1 MKVAIFHDYIGAI
14 GGGEKLVLTLAK
26 GLGADVITTDV
37 DMDSVTKMGFEDVK
51 IISIGKTLKVPPLK
65 QIDASFKFATCD
77 FSKKYDF
84 FIFSG
89 NWAFFAAKKHKPNVY
104 YCHTPT
110 RAFYDLYE
118 VYRKNQSVFVSLPF
132 VIWVHFHRRVSEYYL
147 THVSKIVTNSMNTQK
162 RIQRYF
168 GRDSVII
175 YPPVDTS
182 RFEYKEYGDFWLS
195 VNRLYPE
202 KRVELQIEAFREM
215 PDQNLIIVGGYAT
228 GDHASGYAAK
238 LVTGLPANVT
248 LMGSVSEEKLL
259 ELYATCKGH
268 ITTALDED
276 FGMTPIE
283 AMASGKPTVAV
294 KEGGYLETVLDEVTG
309 LLVEPEVLSI
319 VAAIKEVSSDPQ
331 KYREACIKRAKEFDV
346 STMLQKMRTMLVP

>member
-37 DMDSVTKMGFEDVK
+37 DVDSVIKMGFESVN
-51 IISIGKTLKVPPLK
+51 IISLGKTLKVPPLK

-77 FSKKYDF
+77 FSENYDF

-110 RAFYDLYE
+110 RAFYDLYN

-132 VIWVHFHRRVSEYYL
+132 VIWVRIHRKISEYYL
-147 THVSKIVTNSMNTQK
+147 THVSRIVTNSMNTQK
-162 RIQRYF
+162 RIQKYF
-168 GRDSVII
+168 CRDSVIV

-202 KRVELQIEAFREM
+202 KRVELQIDAFREM
-215 PDQNLIIVGGYAT
+215 PDQKLIIVGGYAA
-228 GDHASGYAAK
+228 GDHASGYATK
-238 LVTGLPANVT
+238 LMTEIPENII

-283 AMASGKPTVAV
+283 AMAAGKPTVAV
-294 KEGGYLETVLDEVTG
+294 KEGGYLETVLDGVTG
-309 LLVEPEVLSI
+309 LLVEPDVPSI
-319 VAAIKEVSSDPQ
+319 VKAIKEVSSNPYN
-331 KYREACIKRAKEFDV
+331 YREACIRRSKEFDV
-346 STMLQKMRTMLVP
+346 SVMLQKMRTMLAP

>member
-147 THVSKIVTNSMNTQK
+147 THVSKIVTNSTNTQK

-238 LVTGLPANVT
+238 LVMGLPANVT

>member
-37 DMDSVTKMGFEDVK
+37 DMDSVIKMGFQDVK
-51 IISIGKTLKVPPLK
+51 IISLGNTLKMPPLK

-77 FSKKYDF
+77 FSKNYDI

-110 RAFYDLYE
+110 RAFYDLYD

-132 VIWVHFHRRVSEYYL
+132 VIWVSLHRKISEYYL
-147 THVSKIVTNSMNTQK
+147 SHVSKIATNSMNTQK
-162 RIQRYF
+162 RIQKYF
-168 GRDSVII
+168 GRASTVI

-182 RFEYKEYGDFWLS
+182 RFEFKEYGDFWLS

-202 KRVELQIEAFREM
+202 KRVELQVGAFREM
-215 PDQNLIIVGGYAT
+215 PDQKLVIVGGYAS
-228 GDHASGYAAK
+228 GDHASAYAAR
-238 LVTGLPANVT
+238 LMTGLPENVT
-248 LMGSVSEEKLL
+248 LVGSVSEEKLL

-276 FGMTPIE
+276 FGMTPLE

-294 KEGGYLETVLDEVTG
+294 KEGGYLETVLDGVTG
-309 LLVEPEVLSI
+309 LLVDPDVPSI
-319 VAAIKEVSSDPQ
+319 VSAIKEVSSDPV
-331 KYREACIKRAKEFDV
+331 KYKDACIKRAKEFDV
-346 STMLQKMRTMLVP
+346 STMLRKMRAMLAT

>member
-238 LVTGLPANVT
+238 LVMGLPANVT

>member
-37 DMDSVTKMGFEDVK
+37 DMDSVIKMGFENVN
-51 IISIGKTLKVPPLK
+51 IISLGKTLKVPPLK

-77 FSKKYDF
+77 FSKNYDF

-89 NWAFFAAKKHKPNVY
+89 NWAFFAAKKHKPNIY

-118 VYRKNQSVFVSLPF
+118 VYRNNQSVFYSPPF
-132 VIWVHFHRRVSEYYL
+132 VIWVRLHRKISEYYL
-147 THVSKIVTNSMNTQK
+147 THVSRIVTNSMNTQK
-162 RIQRYF
+162 RIQKYF
-168 GRDSVII
+168 CRDSVIV

-202 KRVELQIEAFREM
+202 KRVELQIDAFREM
-215 PDQNLIIVGGYAT
+215 PDQKLIIVGGYAA
-228 GDHASGYAAK
+228 GDHASGYATK
-238 LVTGLPANVT
+238 LMTEIPENII

-283 AMASGKPTVAV
+283 AMAAGKPTVAV
-294 KEGGYLETVLDEVTG
+294 KEGGYLETVLDGVTG
-309 LLVEPEVLSI
+309 LLVEPDVPSI
-319 VAAIKEVSSDPQ
+319 VKAIKEVSSNPYN
-331 KYREACIKRAKEFDV
+331 YREACIRRSKEFDV
-346 STMLQKMRTMLVP
+346 SVMLQKMRTMLAP

>member
-1 MKVAIFHDYIGAI
+1 MKIAIFHDYIGAI
-14 GGGEKLVLTLAK
+14 GGGEKFVLTIAK

-37 DMDSVTKMGFEDVK
+37 DMDSVIKMGFEDVK
-51 IISIGKTLKVPPLK
+51 IISIGNTLKFPPLK

-77 FSKKYDF
+77 FSKKYDL

-110 RAFYDLYE
+110 RAFYDLYD

-132 VIWVHFHRRVSEYYL
+132 VIWVHLHRKISEYYL
-147 THVSKIVTNSMNTQK
+147 TYVSKIATNSMNTQK
-162 RIQRYF
+162 RIQKYF
-168 GRDSVII
+168 FRDSTVI

-182 RFEYKEYGDFWLS
+182 RFKFKEYGDFWLS

-202 KRVELQIEAFREM
+202 KRVELQIEAFRNI
-215 PDQNLIIVGGYAT
+215 PDQKLVIVGGYAK
-228 GDHASGYAAK
+228 GDHASGYAEK
-238 LVTGLPANVT
+238 LMPGLPENVT
-248 LMGSVSEEKLL
+248 LIGSVTEEKLL

-294 KEGGYLETVLDEVTG
+294 NEGGYLETVLDGVTG
-309 LLVEPEVLSI
+309 ILVEPNVASI
-319 VAAIKEVSSDPQ
+319 VEAIKIVSSDPH
-331 KYREACIKRAKEFDV
+331 KYKEACIQRAKEFDV
-346 STMLQKMRTMLVP
+346 STMLKKMKAELVS

>member
-14 GGGEKLVLTLAK
+14 GGGEKLVLTLAE

-37 DMDSVTKMGFEDVK
+37 DMDSVTKMGFENVN
-51 IISIGKTLKVPPLK
+51 IISLGKTLKVPPLK
-65 QIDASFKFATCD
+65 QIDASFKFARCD

-118 VYRKNQSVFVSLPF
+118 VYRKNQSVFYSLPF
-132 VIWVHFHRRVSEYYL
+132 VIWVRIHRKISEYYL
-147 THVSKIVTNSMNTQK
+147 THVSRIVTNSMNTQK
-162 RIQRYF
+162 RIQKYF
-168 GRDSVII
+168 CRDSVII

-202 KRVELQIEAFREM
+202 KRVELQINAFREM
-215 PDQNLIIVGGYAT
+215 PDLKLIIVGGYAT
-228 GDHASGYAAK
+228 GDHASGYAAS
-238 LVTGLPANVT
+238 LMTGLPENVI

-276 FGMTPIE
+276 FGMTPVE

-294 KEGGYLETVLDEVTG
+294 KEGGYLETVLDGVTG
-309 LLVEPEVLSI
+309 LLVEPEVSSI
-319 VAAIKEVSSDPQ
+319 IKAIKEVSSDPQ
-331 KYREACIKRAKEFDV
+331 RYREACIYRAKEFDV
-346 STMLQKMRTMLVP
+346 SVMLQKMRAMLNP